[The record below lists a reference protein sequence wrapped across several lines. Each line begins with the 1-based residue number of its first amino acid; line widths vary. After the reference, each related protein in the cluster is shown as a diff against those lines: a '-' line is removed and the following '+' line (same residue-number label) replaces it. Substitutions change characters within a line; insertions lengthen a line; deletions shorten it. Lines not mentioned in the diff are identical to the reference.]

1 MDKSKQP
8 GIRFVNVFLSKLNY
22 ELPQVKPDE
31 FKYNFKF
38 LDSFKIEG
46 KKLIFILT
54 IRLYDKFEVELTG
67 IFEAIEAEENLD
79 LEEFAKT
86 NAPALLMPFAREI
99 ISNITS
105 RTPLPH
111 LLMPP
116 INIIAL
122 KKKAISKK
130 KENTKKALK
139 NG

>member
-1 MDKSKQP
+1 MNKRKQP
-8 GIRFVNVFLSKLNY
+8 GIRFINVFLSKLNY

-31 FKYNFKF
+31 FKYDFKF
-38 LDSFKIEG
+38 SDSFKIDG
-46 KKLIFILT
+46 KKLVFTLA
-54 IRLYDKFEVELTG
+54 IRLYDKFEIELTG
-67 IFEAIEAEENLD
+67 IFETIEAKENLD

-130 KENTKKALK
+130 K
-139 NG
+139 